1 MSMTT
6 TQNTFEGQWE
16 EIVNGDET
24 DGERSA
30 RIAAEENASMDY
42 ADHTPDWYRMV
53 ITARQELL
61 DSGQY
66 DF

>member
-1 MSMTT
+1 MGMTQ
-6 TQNTFEGQWE
+6 TQNFESQWE
-16 EIVNGDET
+16 AIVNGDET
-24 DGERSA
+24 HGQRSA

-42 ADHTPDWYRMV
+42 ADHTEDWYRMV